1 MLSFLFSPPQLPMVI
16 NEAPITSKS
25 TLLPIVPNQGRRV
38 WSLREQCIAVLVE
51 MPPVVSS
58 PLVSIFYFTAFNHLS
73 SYILVQS
80 YRCLL
85 ILLEIQFVCLFLVT
99 LLFGVVSERR
109 RQCHLQSHL
118 KTLSSLNEFGIK
130 NNNKKNNFV
139 LYLKLNI
146 LE

>member
-16 NEAPITSKS
+16 NEAPMNSK
-25 TLLPIVPNQGRRV
+25 TPCCPLFQT
-38 WSLREQCIAVLVE
+38 REGEFDLSENSAFTAVLVE

-58 PLVSIFYFTAFNHLS
+58 LLVSIFYFTAFNHLS
-73 SYILVQS
+73 SYILVQH

-85 ILLEIQFVCLFLVT
+85 TLLEIQCVCLFLVT

-109 RQCHLQSHL
+109 GQCHLQSHL

-130 NNNKKNNFV
+130 NNNKKQLCSLSKVKYF
-139 LYLKLNI
+139 
-146 LE
+146 